1 MAHMGVPPER
11 QAVVTRTSGP
21 VAIAMLLIVTS
32 FSASLVVSQFRLRN
46 IEARALTIFQD
57 ALPRM
62 EHLSTLR
69 TELRRMGMYV
79 SEYVSA
85 ASPRAPSREE
95 IQEVRRRLDV
105 ELDAY
110 RGRPTSPEE
119 DAALSEIARGLRQLD
134 ASTAGLLQAA
144 DPGGRVVSTHWLLE
158 TFHVDLERVDEA
170 ILGLRQVQ
178 VEVVRADSER
188 ILDAREASLTL
199 AMALGGASF
208 VVAIIAS
215 VLVVLTL
222 RSRARLRE
230 AHDRLLLQHANRL
243 ATVGQLAAGIA
254 HELGSPLQVVAGRA
268 KMVSTGES
276 AGTDARDAGSV
287 ILGQAQRMTTI
298 IRGLLDFARRRPPQ
312 RALTDLLEVAG
323 ETVRVLG
330 PIARKKAVTLALEAE
345 GPLRADVDRLHI
357 QQALTNLVMNAMQAV
372 SAGGHV
378 TVTAGRQQA
387 TPPERAATAPA
398 VFATL
403 GVKDDGPGISPEDQA
418 RVFDPFFTTKDVGE
432 GSGLGLAVA
441 DGLVK
446 ENGGWIDVESEAGRG
461 ARFSIFLPCHDG
473 QPREARR

>member
-1 MAHMGVPPER
+1 M
-11 QAVVTRTSGP
+11 VTRTSGP

-46 IEARALTIFQD
+46 IEERALTIFQD

-69 TELRRMGMYV
+69 TELRRLGMYV
-79 SEYVSA
+79 SEYVSVGGA
-85 ASPRAPSREE
+85 HATPSPRDIA
-95 IQEVRRRLDV
+95 EVRQRLDD
-105 ELDAY
+105 ELEAY
-110 RGRPTSPEE
+110 RARPTSPEE
-119 DAALSEIARGLRQLD
+119 AAAIAEIVAALRDLD
-134 ASTAGLLQAA
+134 RSTGQTLQAA
-144 DPGGRVVSTHWLLE
+144 DSGGQVVSPRWLLE
-158 TFHVDLERVDEA
+158 AFHRELERVDEA
-170 ILGLRQVQ
+170 ILQLRRVQ

-188 ILDAREASLTL
+188 ILSAREASLTL

-208 VVAIIAS
+208 GVALIAS
-215 VLVVLTL
+215 GLVVQTL

-268 KMVSTGES
+268 KMLSTGES

-287 ILGQAQRMTTI
+287 ILGQAQRMTAI

-330 PIARKKAVTLALEAE
+330 PIARKKAVTLKLEAE

-378 TVTAGRQQA
+378 TVTAGLQQA
-387 TPPERAATAPA
+387 TPPQRAAPA
-398 VFATL
+398 AAFATL
-403 GVKDDGPGISPEDQA
+403 GVRDDGPGIKREDQA

-446 ENGGWIDVESEAGRG
+446 ENGGWIDVESELGRG
-461 ARFSIFLPCHDG
+461 ALFSIFLPCHG
-473 QPREARR
+473 AEARR